1 MCYFV
6 GYGLAIRIAS
16 LCVFNLS
23 FSRLATSV
31 GVIAPFLSL
40 SLSLSLAAA
49 LIFDEI
55 EEIMSSR

>member
-23 FSRLATSV
+23 FSRLDTSV
-31 GVIAPFLSL
+31 CVIAPFLSL
-40 SLSLSLAAA
+40 SLSLSL
-49 LIFDEI
+49 
-55 EEIMSSR
+55 SRLL